1 MIQLA
6 VTKNVLFVEWQIA
19 LQLVRQ
25 GEMIDATVE
34 PIKEN
39 IDSDEFGQNTVQ
51 NKNSELVEGSDPEKE
66 GETSD
71 KVDKVQTDLSSD
83 ESQCLEVS

>member
-1 MIQLA
+1 M
-6 VTKNVLFVEWQIA
+6 TKNVLFVEWQIA